1 MEDCCWWWGCQWS
14 WARGPFVGWVGN
26 VAAREGLEE
35 VGPIPVRLIAIGGG
49 VAPTPSSRVE
59 EMVDEIA
66 EGSGDGVGAGAGDS
80 EGGSGVR

>member
-1 MEDCCWWWGCQWS
+1 M
-14 WARGPFVGWVGN
+14 
-26 VAAREGLEE
+26 AAREGLEE
-35 VGPIPVRLIAIGGG
+35 VGSLLVRVIAIGGG

-66 EGSGDGVGAGAGDS
+66 EGSGDGVGAGAGAGDS

>member
-1 MEDCCWWWGCQWS
+1 M
-14 WARGPFVGWVGN
+14 GN

-35 VGPIPVRLIAIGGG
+35 VGSVGVRVIAIGGG

-66 EGSGDGVGAGAGDS
+66 EGLGDVVGAGAGDS
-80 EGGSGVR
+80 DGGSGVR